1 MFLIRGK
8 RKVGKQC
15 ISGSQG
21 RKGLG
26 GLGERCLT
34 RVKDAVHYA
43 GHKGCT
49 VELSIFC

>member
-1 MFLIRGK
+1 
-8 RKVGKQC
+8 VGNPG
-15 ISGSQG
+15 ISGSQAW
-21 RKGLG
+21 KGGG